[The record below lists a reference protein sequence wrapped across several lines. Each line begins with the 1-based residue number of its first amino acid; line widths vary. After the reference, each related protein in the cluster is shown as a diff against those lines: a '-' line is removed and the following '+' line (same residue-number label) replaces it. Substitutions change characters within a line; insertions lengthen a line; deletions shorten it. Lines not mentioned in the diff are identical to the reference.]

1 MEFGDTEVGKPPI
14 IFHRISAPYKLP
26 CYALVTCDVN
36 KTQKTKMWLVAKMS
50 YKSLEMNEFTDSECL
65 PNFEL
70 EFDFLKRLRKP
81 YRDIGYS
88 REI

>member
-1 MEFGDTEVGKPPI
+1 
-14 IFHRISAPYKLP
+14 
-26 CYALVTCDVN
+26 
-36 KTQKTKMWLVAKMS
+36 MS

-81 YRDIGYS
+81 YRDIGFS

>member
-1 MEFGDTEVGKPPI
+1 
-14 IFHRISAPYKLP
+14 L
-26 CYALVTCDVN
+26 VN
-36 KTQKTKMWLVAKMS
+36 KDRVYLAWDCSSASSDIADVSREQVCFSCCFLTVKTKMWLVAKMS

-81 YRDIGYS
+81 YRDIGFS